1 MGIGAEE
8 ISLLIRVVP
17 LAIGAAFTPSLFALQ
32 ILTTSGPKWL
42 SRSIAFF
49 AGSAS
54 AFLLACSVLFFGLAQ
69 LPHRKPSDP
78 DILGGIIWM
87 LAAIVLLGI
96 TIWLFRPHPG
106 LAVKMEA
113 GLKKQIEKAHLATFF
128 GVAFALSIK
137 DVTSFA
143 LIVPALHE
151 VTASSVGFLF
161 QLGTGLLVYALA
173 LFPVILPPL
182 WRLLRG
188 ERAAKDMA
196 GIYRFTMDNQFRIIG
211 VIAALF
217 CLYSLAMS
225 LGPFGFGL
233 YGVSAT

>member
-8 ISLLIRVVP
+8 LSLLIRVVP

-32 ILTTSGPKWL
+32 ILTTSGPRWL
-42 SRSIAFF
+42 CRSIAFF

-54 AFLLACSVLFFGLAQ
+54 AFFIACSLLFLGLAQ
-69 LPHRKPSDP
+69 LPQRKPSAP
-78 DILGGIIWM
+78 DVVGGIIWM
-87 LAAIVLLGI
+87 LASLVLLGI

-106 LAVKMEA
+106 LAAKMEV
-113 GLKKQIEKAHLATFF
+113 GLKKRLDKAHLATFF

-151 VTASSVGFLF
+151 VTASSVGILF
-161 QLGTGLLVYALA
+161 QLGTSLLVYALA

-188 ERAAKDMA
+188 EHAAHDLA
-196 GIYRFTMDNQFRIIG
+196 GIYRFTMENQFRIIG
-211 VIAALF
+211 VIAAMF

-225 LGPFGFGL
+225 LGPFGFGI
-233 YGVSAT
+233 YAGPS

>member
-8 ISLLIRVVP
+8 LSLLIRVVP

-54 AFLLACSVLFFGLAQ
+54 AFFIACSLLFLGLTQ
-69 LPHRKPSDP
+69 LPQRKPAEP
-78 DILGGIIWM
+78 DMFGGIIWM
-87 LAAIVLLGI
+87 LAAIVLLGV
-96 TIWLFRPHPG
+96 TIWLFIPHQD

-113 GLKKQIEKAHLATFF
+113 GLKKQLDKAHLATFF

-137 DVTSFA
+137 DITSFA

-151 VTASSVGFLF
+151 VTASSVGIIF
-161 QLGTGLLVYALA
+161 QLGTSLLIYALA

-182 WRLLRG
+182 WRVLRG
-188 ERAAKDMA
+188 EGATKDMA
-196 GIYRFTMDNQFRIIG
+196 GIYRFTMDNQFSIIG
-211 VIAALF
+211 VIAGLF
-217 CLYSLAMS
+217 CLYSIAMA
-225 LGPFGFGL
+225 LGPYGFGV
-233 YGVSAT
+233 YGTPS